1 MMDATFSRRLSILT
15 GLLITVGA
23 LLLARIGSFQFQLDT
38 AQYLQNAASNAYH
51 TAREQVPDRGRIYD
65 RNGELLAGNE
75 MFYDIGISPN
85 LINDKKDAA
94 NRIGRILGIDPA
106 TLEKTFLENDSPYIR
121 LTNKPASTEI
131 AQKIAKEDIVGVRL
145 DPIPRRT
152 YPQGKLA
159 GPIIGFFGAD
169 GKGYVGVEEHW
180 NQYLAGQVRFT
191 DESPI
196 PFEVNANNRPQPGD
210 DIYLTIDRSLQ
221 ELAEQSLEESLK
233 ELNLKSGSII
243 IMDPRNGEILAM
255 ANFPSFDPNNYAEA
269 AKLGTLKNAAVSDLY
284 EPGSVFKIVSM
295 ASALDSGKV
304 NRNWTYMDR
313 GVMNVGGAAIYN
325 WDRGAHGSTS
335 FDQVLIHSWNLGTT
349 SAAIDMGV
357 KTFYDYMR
365 DRWGINSRMGID
377 LGGEATGVLRQPGD
391 MFWTDSFLATNSYG
405 QGLQISPLQMIS
417 YSNTIANG
425 GQLMQPHIVLKRV
438 HGDQVIHSEPFVMR
452 TPIRKETADQIRD
465 IMVRVVNEGEADK
478 AIVPGYKIAGKTGTA
493 QLYNPEIAAYDPIL
507 QENTFIGFLPAD
519 EPRVSI
525 LIKFDNSP
533 DYASQ
538 TAAPA
543 FSKLVNRLVVLMNIP
558 TDKQRAALRAAGGN
572 TWAIAGAAT
581 K

>member
-1 MMDATFSRRLSILT
+1 MIDSTFSRRLSILT
-15 GLLITVGA
+15 ALLISIGA

-75 MFYDIGISPN
+75 MYYDIGISPD
-85 LINDKKDAA
+85 LISEKKKVAA
-94 NRIGRILGIDPA
+94 RIGPILGIDVA
-106 TLEKTFLENDSPYIR
+106 TLEKTLDESDRPYIR
-121 LTNKPASTEI
+121 LTNKPATTEI

-145 DPIPRRT
+145 DPVPRRT

-159 GPIIGFFGAD
+159 GPLIGFFGAD

-221 ELAEQSLEESLK
+221 ELAEQTLEESLK

-243 IMDPRNGEILAM
+243 IMDPRNGEILAL
-255 ANFPSFDPNNYAEA
+255 ANYPSFDPNNYAEA
-269 AKLGTLKNAAVSDLY
+269 ARLGTLKNSAVSDLY

-304 NRNWTYMDR
+304 DRNFTYYDE
-313 GVMNVGGAAIYN
+313 GVMVVGGARIYN
-325 WDRGAHGSTS
+325 WDKAAHGSTS
-335 FDQVLIHSWNLGTT
+335 FDQILINSLNLGTT
-349 SAAIDMGV
+349 SAAMKMGV
-357 KTFYDYMR
+357 TSFYDYMQN
-365 DRWGINSRMGID
+365 RWGVNARMGID

-391 MFWTDSFLATNSYG
+391 MYWTDSFLATNSYG
-405 QGLQISPLQMIS
+405 QGLQVSPLQMLV
-417 YSNTIANG
+417 YGNTIANN
-425 GQLMQPHIVLKRV
+425 GQMMQPHILLKRV
-438 HGDQVIHSEPFVMR
+438 HGEQVIRPEPFVMR
-452 TPIRKETADQIRD
+452 TPIKKETANQIRD
-465 IMVRVVNEGEADK
+465 IMVRVVKEGEASK
-478 AIVPGYKIAGKTGTA
+478 ALVPGYTVAGKTGTA
-493 QLYNPEIAAYDPIL
+493 QFYNPELAGYDPVY
-507 QENTFIGFLPAD
+507 QENTFIGFVPAD

-538 TAAPA
+538 TAAPV
-543 FSKLVNRLVVLMNIP
+543 FSKLVQRLVVLMNIP
-558 TDKQRAALRAAGGN
+558 TDKQRAALRAAGGD
-572 TWAIAGAAT
+572 TAQIAGAIT